1 VNPIDDAADDAAD
14 GGGVERATREM
25 SILDQ
30 GVLRELSEEL
40 DLRFVG
46 KSAPPAVPLGV
57 INDDSTS
64 VGSVHFGVVYGIGV
78 SPETTI
84 REKDHMVGDWLP
96 WSQLCEEAASGANY
110 ETWSSILLRSLAAED
125 IRAAHAGE
133 SQSHK
138 SSATRAL
145 KSAGAVLGGSAS

>member
-1 VNPIDDAADDAAD
+1 
-14 GGGVERATREM
+14 M
-25 SILDQ
+25 
-30 GVLRELSEEL
+30 

-125 IRAAHAGE
+125 IRAAHAGRIPIPQIFRDSRPE
-133 SQSHK
+133 ERGCS
-138 SSATRAL
+138 
-145 KSAGAVLGGSAS
+145 LGRLRFVIAA